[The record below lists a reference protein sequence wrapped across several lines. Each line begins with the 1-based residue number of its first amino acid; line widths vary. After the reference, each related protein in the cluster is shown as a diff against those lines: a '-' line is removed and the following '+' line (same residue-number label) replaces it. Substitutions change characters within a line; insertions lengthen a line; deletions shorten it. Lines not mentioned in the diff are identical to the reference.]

1 VAGSNARRRALQIMH
16 PRLLASAP
24 VPRAG
29 ERILP
34 ALAALVVCFCALF
47 FAGGLAAPGPLVWI
61 GGIALVAAAASLAWA
76 APWGQTA
83 GVYLGCLWGLA
94 LWCGLSILWSA
105 SPDSSW
111 QFTNRTLGYAAF
123 ATLGVLVG
131 PRVDDVAAAASAVV
145 AALLGWALLAKC
157 VPALFT
163 DYGRLARLRAP
174 IDDWN
179 MLALVCV
186 AGVALALW
194 LAARSRPAGTA
205 LLYVAVVTLLLT
217 YSRFGVTLACAAA
230 LVWLVVERDR
240 VETLATLAAG
250 GGLGA
255 GTFGIALALNGI
267 TSDHQPRSVRAHD
280 GWVFAL
286 VLIAGLALAV
296 LVGLLVERIEIAPTH
311 RRAVERA
318 AVGAAVL
325 AAVLGLAVTIVKAHT
340 IWREFTNPV
349 ATQTTS
355 GPGRLGQAGSGNRW
369 TWWREAWDGFTGHP
383 LGGTGAGT
391 WHLTDLRLRTSSDV
405 TALEPHNTPLQFLSE
420 TGIVGFLLF
429 CAAAAAALV
438 AGWRRRGP
446 LALAVAAFFVH
457 SVVNY
462 DWSFLA
468 VCGPFLFLGGV
479 LVAQPRERAAVR
491 RPLLLA
497 ACVVFALG
505 CVYSLAAPWLA
516 QRAEA
521 SATTLAQF
529 DRAHSYDPLNP
540 QILLERAAFESP
552 RDAERSY
559 RDAVKL
565 EPTNAS
571 LWLEL
576 ATFYAQNGAW
586 TDAYAALS
594 RAFRYDPLGPA
605 GQCGLAQQIR
615 RKVGVRT
622 TCRGAGLRP
631 IP

>member
-1 VAGSNARRRALQIMH
+1 
-16 PRLLASAP
+16 
-24 VPRAG
+24 VPLAG

-34 ALAALVVCFCALF
+34 GLAALVVCFCALF
-47 FAGGLAAPGPLVWI
+47 FAGGLAAAGPLVWI
-61 GGIALVAAAASLAWA
+61 GAIALLAAAVSLAWA
-76 APWGQTA
+76 APSGRTA
-83 GVYLGCLWGLA
+83 TVYLGCLWGLA
-94 LWCGLSILWSA
+94 VWCGVSILWSA

-111 QFTNRTLGYAAF
+111 QFTNRTLAYAAF

-131 PRVDDVAAAASAVV
+131 PRLGDVAAAASAVV
-145 AALLGWALLAKC
+145 AAVLGWALLAKC
-157 VPALFT
+157 VPALFG

-217 YSRFGVTLACAAA
+217 YSRFGVALACAAA
-230 LVWLVVERDR
+230 LIWLVLERDR
-240 VETLATLAAG
+240 VETLATLVVG

-286 VLIAGLALAV
+286 VLVAGLALAV
-296 LVGLLVERIEIAPTH
+296 LAGLLVERIEIAPVH

-340 IWREFTNPV
+340 IWHEFTNPV

-429 CAAAAAALV
+429 CAAAGAALF
-438 AGWRRRGP
+438 AAWRRRGA

-479 LVAQPRERAAVR
+479 LVAEPRERAAGVR
-491 RPLLLA
+491 RPLLVA

-521 SATTLAQF
+521 NATTLAQF
-529 DRAHSYDPLNP
+529 NRAHTYDPLNP
-540 QILLERAAFESP
+540 EILLERAAFQSP

-559 RDAVKL
+559 RDAVNL
-565 EPTNAS
+565 EPTNAN

-576 ATFYAQNGAW
+576 ATFYAQNRAW
-586 TDAYAALS
+586 VDAYAALS